1 MEVSKAS
8 SKALGQAPWG
18 CSGGRGL
25 PPLSGMLGPVLS
37 SPPTHSQLC
46 SGKYYLLPG
55 PAHDLAELVCGV
67 ARQPVLTHT
76 PPLWLSWILDVSSAW
91 WWEAA
96 AWPLPLQSP
105 SGRRPGSVEGNCAL
119 SWGFW
124 NIFRPGLFVF
134 TPPSLPPLQKK
145 ASSSH
150 WFLLDSVYCSL
161 TSPDIL

>member
-1 MEVSKAS
+1 MGMLWWERP
-8 SKALGQAPWG
+8 APSEWDVG
-18 CSGGRGL
+18 PSPQQPTDSLPAVFWKVL
-25 PPLSGMLGPVLS
+25 PPPW
-37 SPPTHSQLC
+37 PC
-46 SGKYYLLPG
+46 ARPG
-55 PAHDLAELVCGV
+55 RAGVGV
-67 ARQPVLTHT
+67 ARQPVLTRT